1 MKPTAINT
9 SSAALQSKPA
19 LVPTN
24 SVSTKDGFSVRAR
37 IDPTLPV
44 ADVIRQLCSNLK
56 VADHPALYAL
66 RDERDVLITDT
77 NLRKAIKDK
86 VNLKLV
92 NSPVVEV
99 VDIMEKLSG
108 REEKSLKLALF
119 SLQKYIQEDQ
129 FAGEFLKRGGLAEL
143 LNVIGVTH
151 GNTLA
156 YALKALQNLMSLD
169 YGWSNI
175 PTPFIPT
182 LIEILSNPLNL
193 VNVCRPATSILKR
206 LVEADPRFATEAD
219 FVGVNK
225 SAQSVA
231 GPSSSKASSGGKNPP
246 SLKPGMKPLSE
257 GIWNYGFDLVFNL
270 MKAQDE
276 GELGPNTGERPI
288 KVLETV
294 VKRLS
299 SGDSMMAMDSM
310 LLINSLLKN
319 ATDSQW
325 QELADQLERL
335 NLRKAVIRLTSLTTS
350 EELTSSTLEFQA
362 NLMSFA
368 YRRKN
373 TPIDL
378 SSTSVTNTLDIIWA
392 AAKLP
397 QPEPRTPTRNTPR
410 SSPKVRTGWQ
420 DFGSGD
426 GILYEE
432 PDADHQTWVKLGFDS
447 ENLRTEFARVGLLGL
462 DCLRALATA
471 SADYFQEIVLEQLSR
486 PPERRCPVAKAS
498 NEIVELLSEHYR
510 LFAPSYSSAPSFQ
523 PYFLSFHRVHNL
535 ALKFFL
541 RVWDEIGAAASDFS
555 RVAALAQSQI
565 NYALRDETRPWHEVE
580 HDFLE
585 SEYREVRERQMR
597 ELEQQDDLLSKPPV
611 RTLRAKLY
619 KDSFEFIRSQRIQC
633 LTQGAWFVNGI
644 PAPLTGA
651 GSSRESVSLKRHTRP
666 WKFLRLDK
674 SMRYLHFVDS
684 VVKIPI
690 RNGLEDLPER
700 IDASLILEV
709 ITRTSAIPPNIHPG
723 SMSPSDIPTTGSPL
737 IASPL
742 SFSLL
747 STRGGSL
754 ADLVAENTTVFSD
767 WIDGFNMLQGDHFT
781 TKETAEFVQS
791 LTEIGL
797 KIKLLDLSGEKVDI
811 PDALN
816 PPTLPS
822 TTDFFFADYD

>member
-1 MKPTAINT
+1 MKPAAINT
-9 SSAALQSKPA
+9 SSAALQPKSS

-66 RDERDVLITDT
+66 RDEHDVLITDT

-92 NSPVVEV
+92 NSPVVEA

-108 REEKSLKLALF
+108 REDKSLKLALF

-129 FAGEFLKRGGLAEL
+129 FATEFLKRGGLAEL
-143 LNVIGVTH
+143 LNVIAVTH

-175 PTPFIPT
+175 PPPFISR
-182 LIEILSNPLNL
+182 LIEILSNPSNL

-206 LVEADPRFATEAD
+206 LVEADPRFAETD
-219 FVGVNK
+219 FAGANK
-225 SAQSVA
+225 SAQSAA
-231 GPSSSKASSGGKNPP
+231 GASTSKASVGGKNPAA
-246 SLKPGMKPLSE
+246 LKPGMKPPSE
-257 GIWNYGFDLVFNL
+257 GVWNYGFDLVFDL
-270 MKAQDE
+270 MKAEDE
-276 GELGPNTGERPI
+276 GEPGGNKGERPI

-319 ATDSQW
+319 ATDTQW
-325 QELADQLERL
+325 EELADQLERL
-335 NLRKAVIRLTSLTTS
+335 NVRKAVIRLTSLTTT

-378 SSTSVTNTLDIIWA
+378 SSPYVRNALDTIWA

-397 QPEPRTPTRNTPR
+397 QPEARTPTRHTPR
-410 SSPKVRTGWQ
+410 SSPKVRAGLH
-420 DFGSGD
+420 DVGNGD
-426 GILYEE
+426 GVLYEE
-432 PDADHQTWVKLGFDS
+432 PGSDQQFWVKLGFDS
-447 ENLRTEFARVGLLGL
+447 ENLRTEFAGVGLLGL

-471 SADYFQEIVLEQLSR
+471 SADYFQEIVIEQLSR
-486 PPERRCPVAKAS
+486 PPERRCLVAKAS

-510 LFAPSYSSAPSFQ
+510 LFAPGYSSAPSFQ

-565 NYALRDETRPWHEVE
+565 NYALRDETRAWHEVE

-597 ELEQQDDLLSKPPV
+597 ELEQQDDLLNKPPV

-690 RNGLEDLPER
+690 RSGLEDLPER
-700 IDASLILEV
+700 IDASLMLEV
-709 ITRTSAIPPNIHPG
+709 ITGTCAIPPNIHPG

-737 IASPL
+737 VASPL

-754 ADLVAENTTVFSD
+754 ADLVAENSTVFSD
-767 WIDGFNMLQGDHFT
+767 WIDGFNMLRGDHFT
-781 TKETAEFVQS
+781 TKETADFVQS

-797 KIKLLDLSGEKVDI
+797 KIKLLDLSGEKVDV
-811 PDALN
+811 PDVLN
-816 PPTLPS
+816 PPPLPS